1 MPMELIELYN
11 LKGIPEDLKESIEQA
26 NIEIFDY
33 GAVTYVTK
41 AKIEY
46 LINIYFKHLQKLI
59 KDTE

>member
-1 MPMELIELYN
+1 MT
-11 LKGIPEDLKESIEQA
+11 SIEQA